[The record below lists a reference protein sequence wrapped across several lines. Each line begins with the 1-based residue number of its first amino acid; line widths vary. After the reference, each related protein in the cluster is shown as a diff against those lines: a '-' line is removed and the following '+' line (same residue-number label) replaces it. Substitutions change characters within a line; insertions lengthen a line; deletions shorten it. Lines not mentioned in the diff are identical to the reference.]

1 MATNFFDELLS
12 NLAGAKGGGGAY
24 GDLLNSTQQQQIN
37 QQAQLAMA
45 AKLLQASGRSRQR
58 ISLGQALGSGL
69 EAAQGARQA
78 GELSAIQQML
88 MRQKL
93 GETARLSGL
102 ATQAEGIMGDT
113 QPVEGAPLSP
123 TQAISLGTGGPT
135 TQAAAMIGQAAPKP
149 SMNPNEYRANQ
160 YTKLAD
166 LYAARDPEKSK
177 LYQDLAAKFNPPEEV
192 TGQPIEVTDT
202 EGNRVLVQQM
212 KSGKIQTV
220 PGFGVK
226 RQVELK
232 DIGGKLVA
240 VDMSQVTGGTE
251 FKKTMTPS
259 EAANLGIA
267 QGGLNLRQLE
277 FARGANVIKDTPEG
291 LVYVPAAPTPGATA
305 TPVMGAGGKQ
315 VMGTSGGSLTEGERK
330 AGTLLSRL
338 QIADAQIAQ
347 QVGQTAPG
355 IGSSLTPRL
364 AKPEERKRVE
374 DAEMEFLDAGL
385 TLSTGAAYTKEQLQG
400 ARQSYFP
407 QYGDDANTIAAKNAR
422 RLNLIESAKL
432 AAGKA
437 AALVPA
443 RSPFLDQAPAQPAPG
458 AAPRRTL
465 GSIFNK

>member
-1 MATNFFDELLS
+1 MADFLDTFFSGLS
-12 NLAGAKGGGGAY
+12 GGGLNTGGY
-24 GDLLNSTQQQQIN
+24 GDLLNEAQQKQVN
-37 QQAQLAMA
+37 QQAQMAMA

-93 GETARLSGL
+93 GESARLSGL

-123 TQAISLGTGGPT
+123 TQAISMGTGGPT

-149 SMNPNEYRANQ
+149 SMNQNEYRASQ

-177 LYQDLAAKFNPPEEV
+177 IYQDLAAKFNPVEEV
-192 TGQPIEVTDT
+192 AGQPIEVTDT

-212 KSGKIQTV
+212 KSGKVQTL
-220 PGFGVK
+220 PGYGVK
-226 RQVELK
+226 RNVELK
-232 DIGGKLVA
+232 DVGGKLVA
-240 VDMSQVTGGTE
+240 VDLNKLDGGTE
-251 FKKTMTPS
+251 IQKTMTPS
-259 EAANLGIA
+259 EAANLRIA
-267 QGGLNLRQLE
+267 QGGLNLRQQE
-277 FARGANVIKDTPEG
+277 FNRGAFDVKETPEG
-291 LVYVPAAPTPGATA
+291 FVYAPKTPGGAA
-305 TPVMGAGGKQ
+305 VPVMGADGKQ
-315 VMGTSGGSLTEGERK
+315 LKGTSGGALTEGERK
-330 AGTLLSRL
+330 AATLLSRL
-338 QIADAQIAQ
+338 QIADAQIGQ

-364 AKPEERKRVE
+364 IKPEERKRVE
-374 DAEMEFLDAGL
+374 DAEMEFLDAAL
-385 TLSTGAAYTKEQLQG
+385 TLSTGAAYTAAQLQG

-407 QYGDDANTIAAKNAR
+407 QYGDDATTIAAKNAR
-422 RLNLIESAKL
+422 RLNLTESAKL

-437 AALVPA
+437 APLVSA
-443 RSPFLDQAPAQPAPG
+443 RSPFLDQTPAQPAQG